1 MPMSSILYIC
11 LRSTSTGET
20 RIETAITDS
29 ITVEEPSK
37 ETLDTKTITTVRSG
51 TVLALISVPVV
62 RSRVN
67 ASSTVC
73 FQ

>member
-1 MPMSSILYIC
+1 MPMSSILYLC
-11 LRSTSTGET
+11 LRSTSTSET

-29 ITVEEPSK
+29 VTVEKPSK
-37 ETLDTKTITTVRSG
+37 ETLNTETIATVRSS
-51 TVLALISVPVV
+51 TILALIGVPVV